1 MAPPPRRGVAV
12 AARTGLV
19 PRDREAAV
27 VPAEAGERL
36 AEVRLAAGALRAA
49 AAPEAARAGDDA
61 LALRR
66 GEAVRVDRESTG
78 VVVGLAAGSA
88 LAWGLTTGTAAA
100 AEAGTAV
107 AGAAGALAEE
117 PVVLLG
123 ITASSCSAGGA

>member
-27 VPAEAGERL
+27 VPAEAGERR
-36 AEVRLAAGALRAA
+36 AEGRLAAGALRAA

-66 GEAVRVDRESTG
+66 GEAVRVDGESTG

-117 PVVLLG
+117 PVVVLG